1 MLISFVDSLNC
12 GIQYL
17 RTVMLL
23 FHLQK
28 VLWLLSYIT
37 LVFMHISA
45 LENELVFS
53 FHNAHQDLTEQ
64 VKIHSLIERGTS
76 LEDTRSTP
84 TPWATPCGVGTD
96 DWHELTCASIISV
109 SGSWISKFPRWLQNT
124 DCLRRVEVPI
134 VMGTDIWE
142 GVSLKRLLR
151 KHVMC
156 LSWGNAAFEFFCLA
170 RLVPL
175 DSAGGCPI
183 ALWDPKWENKEL
195 WVSLLCLN
203 RNVLCWTDGVF

>member
-1 MLISFVDSLNC
+1 MLIFFVDSLNC
-12 GIQYL
+12 GIQCL
-17 RTVMLL
+17 WTVMLL

-37 LVFMHISA
+37 LVFMHSLA
-45 LENELVFS
+45 LGNELVFS
-53 FHNAHQDLTEQ
+53 FQDAHQYLTEQ
-64 VKIHSLIERGTS
+64 VKIHCGIERWTS
-76 LEDTRSTP
+76 LEETRSSP
-84 TPWATPCGVGTD
+84 PLWATPCGMGTD
-96 DWHELTCASIISV
+96 NWRELTCTSIISV

-124 DCLRRVEVPI
+124 ECLRSVEVPI

-142 GVSLKRLLR
+142 GASLKRLLR
-151 KHVMC
+151 KHIMC
-156 LSWGNAAFEFFCLA
+156 LSRGNAAFEFFCLA

-183 ALWDPKWENKEL
+183 ALLDPKWENKEL